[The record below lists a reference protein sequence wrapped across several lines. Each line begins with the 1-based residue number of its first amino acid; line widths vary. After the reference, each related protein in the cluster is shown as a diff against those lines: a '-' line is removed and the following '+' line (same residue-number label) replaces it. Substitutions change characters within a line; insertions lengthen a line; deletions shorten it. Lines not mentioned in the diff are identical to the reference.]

1 MVSSAIYHHLSLL
14 VVAKNGRE
22 VSVPLSISLGIA
34 SAGGDPS
41 APLMGF
47 LAEARGINK

>member
-1 MVSSAIYHHLSLL
+1 MIGSHQYPINVPWIS
-14 VVAKNGRE
+14 E

-41 APLMGF
+41 APLMGT
-47 LAEARGINK
+47 LDILGATN